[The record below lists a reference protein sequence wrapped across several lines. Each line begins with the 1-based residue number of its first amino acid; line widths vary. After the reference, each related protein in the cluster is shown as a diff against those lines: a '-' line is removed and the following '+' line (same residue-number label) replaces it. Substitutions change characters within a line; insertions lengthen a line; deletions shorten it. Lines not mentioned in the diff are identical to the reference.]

1 MEELLELKQLLL
13 KGDIK
18 GSLSLVEELEEMGRK
33 SIVKTIRSYGVILL
47 LHL

>member
-18 GSLSLVEELEEMGRK
+18 GSLAIVEDLGRNGSQK
-33 SIVKTIRSYGVILL
+33 YY
-47 LHL
+47 